1 MVSHCFDLH
10 FLMFTELE
18 HLFKS
23 LLVIYM
29 YFREICLHESLK
41 CIICFSIVDLQ
52 IFYIYTCIQN
62 SIQFSSVTQ
71 IMSNSLWPHE
81 PQHARPLC
89 PSPTARV
96 YPNPCPLSWWCH
108 PTISSSVVLCSSCP
122 QFFPASG
129 SFPVSQLFA
138 SGGQSIGVLASTS
151 VLPMNT
157 EDLSP
162 LGWTQ
167 DLYYLVKL

>member
-1 MVSHCFDLH
+1 M
-10 FLMFTELE
+10 
-18 HLFKS
+18 LFYCW
-23 LLVIYM
+23 LANIL
-29 YFREICLHESLK
+29 
-41 CIICFSIVDLQ
+41 
-52 IFYIYTCIQN
+52 YIYTCIQN

-81 PQHARPLC
+81 PQHARPPC
-89 PSPTARV
+89 PSLTARV

-157 EDLSP
+157 KDLSP